1 MADSELIRKVK
12 KRIEQIDGR
21 PVGSDVTV
29 ASFDG
34 KNISISVSV
43 ILSPGT
49 KLNAVTDLISSKI
62 KQMIKDNSALYSL
75 NNKEILSI
83 NRVEKIALSIDGVE
97 DCKVL
102 INNDSKNITVDSNE
116 ILIVTG
122 VVINEQ

>member
-1 MADSELIRKVK
+1 
-12 KRIEQIDGR
+12 
-21 PVGSDVTV
+21 
-29 ASFDG
+29 
-34 KNISISVSV
+34 
-43 ILSPGT
+43 
-49 KLNAVTDLISSKI
+49 
-62 KQMIKDNSALYSL
+62 MIKDNSALYVL

-102 INNDSKNITVDSNE
+102 INNDSKNVTVDSNE